1 MVAQNEISRGE
12 RHVDTVL
19 LAHGT
24 PPQEVEVLVVGAGPS
39 GLATALELNR
49 QKVDVAVV
57 DAATSFRLIRAGAM
71 GHSARTVEFFQ
82 QWRVEDR
89 IRRGWTF
96 PPEWNLGT
104 TFRTSLIGHDL
115 TRPGTPTGRPG
126 FTGRAENPYS
136 LAESLRRPQTALQ
149 QAFLDQLAELDVPVA
164 GGWRLLSLLESA
176 SGASGASSASADQ
189 QDAGARDGII
199 ATVEHVETGAVRRI
213 RAKYVVGAD
222 GARSTVRTLAGIE
235 RDGAYATD
243 RHFRFVVRT
252 EGDYAGR
259 DPFPSAVNVIV
270 NGIHSG
276 FLAAL
281 NETDWRVYAGPYPI
295 EHTPTEEE
303 LLALAR
309 AAFGSDLALQVVD
322 VTPYFKSTRL
332 AKTFRQGRVLL
343 VGDAAHVRTPGGNL
357 GEGFGDV
364 FNLGWKLAAVL
375 RGTGGDALLD
385 SYDRER
391 RPHNAR
397 VGASAKA
404 RADRTESN
412 VDEAR
417 RLGFPADGDTS
428 PEAEERRDRI
438 REILAQGQRR
448 DVGVYFDE
456 RYDDSPVIAYEPDQA
471 ATETAW
477 DAGVYVPG
485 GRPGHRAPNGIIDP
499 YGVTLYDR
507 IGGDAALLVLSDD
520 VSAVAGF
527 TEAARERA
535 IDLEVIHLPDAG
547 ARELYGAPFALVR
560 PDHHVAWRG
569 VDASTAA
576 AVLDRVY
583 GRTPARDTLLTARTD
598 GAAETSATAS
608 ATL

>member
-1 MVAQNEISRGE
+1 MVAKNEISRGE

-24 PPQEVEVLVVGAGPS
+24 PPQEVEVLVVGAGPT

-57 DAATSFRLIRAGAM
+57 DAATSFRLVRAGAM

-115 TRPGTPTGRPG
+115 TRPGTPTGHPG
-126 FTGRAENPYS
+126 FTGRAENPFS

-164 GGWRLLSLLESA
+164 GGWRLLSLLESDA
-176 SGASGASSASADQ
+176 GDA
-189 QDAGARDGII
+189 QDPGARDGVV

-213 RAKYVVGAD
+213 RARYVVGAD

-235 RDGAYATD
+235 REGAYATD

-252 EGDYAGR
+252 DGDYAGR

-281 NETDWRVYAGPYPI
+281 NETDWRVYAGPYPLD
-295 EHTPTEEE
+295 HTPTEEE
-303 LLALAR
+303 LLTLAR
-309 AAFGSDLALQVVD
+309 AAFGSDLALQIVD

-332 AKTFRQGRVLL
+332 AKTFRRGRVLL

-404 RADRTESN
+404 RADRTERN
-412 VDEAR
+412 VDDAR
-417 RLGFPADGDTS
+417 RLGFPADDDTS
-428 PEAEERRDRI
+428 PEADERRDRI
-438 REILAQGQRR
+438 REILARGQRR

-471 ATETAW
+471 ATETPW
-477 DAGVYVPG
+477 DPGVYVPS

-507 IGGDAALLVLSDD
+507 IGGEVALLVLSDD

-527 TEAARERA
+527 TEAARQRA
-535 IDLEVIHLPDAG
+535 IELEVIHLPDAG
-547 ARELYGAPFALVR
+547 ARDLYGAPFALVR

-569 VDASTAA
+569 TDAADAA
-576 AVLDRVY
+576 AVLDRLY
-583 GRTPARDTLLTARTD
+583 GRIPAQHTLVDALAVAAQTRSDAPVTP
-598 GAAETSATAS
+598 
-608 ATL
+608 